1 MNVGLICTDL
11 SKVTFKKTT
20 AALMKPD
27 CFCLDSFP
35 NSYVYYQIDLSIMF
49 SNEMI

>member
-20 AALMKPD
+20 AALTKPD